1 MLISFV
7 IFVDKFIT
15 YEQVYMMIVES
26 MVRNEIC
33 EDMRKNYFYRL
44 TKDKVSLELGQ
55 AAMEVQSY
63 GIEIER
69 QDILNNSIVNIERES
84 VKSISPH
91 RHKVHN
97 LLKLL
102 YDHCVSPV
110 HLIDVLGDYVD
121 EYIVDFDE
129 ALKEISAY

>member
-1 MLISFV
+1 
-7 IFVDKFIT
+7 
-15 YEQVYMMIVES
+15 MMIVES
-26 MVRNEIC
+26 MIRNEVC
-33 EDMRKNYFYRL
+33 EGIKRNYFYRL
-44 TKDKVSLELGQ
+44 TRDTISLVLGGDV
-55 AAMEVQSY
+55 MEVQSY

-69 QDILNNSIVNIERES
+69 QDIVNGSIVNIERDF

-102 YDHCVSPV
+102 YDNCVSPI
-110 HLIDVLGDYVD
+110 HLVEILGEYIDD
-121 EYIVDFDE
+121 YIVDFDE

>member
-1 MLISFV
+1 
-7 IFVDKFIT
+7 
-15 YEQVYMMIVES
+15 MMVVES
-26 MVRNEIC
+26 MIRNEIC
-33 EDMRKNYFYRL
+33 EDMKKNYFYRL
-44 TKDKVSLELGQ
+44 TKNKISLSLGDGT
-55 AAMEVQSY
+55 MEVQSY

-69 QDILNNSIVNIERES
+69 QDVLNNSIVNIERDS

-91 RHKVHN
+91 RHKVHG

-102 YDHCVSPV
+102 YDNCVSPI
-110 HLIDVLGDYVD
+110 HLVEVLGDHID

>member
-1 MLISFV
+1 
-7 IFVDKFIT
+7 
-15 YEQVYMMIVES
+15 MMIVES

-33 EDMRKNYFYRL
+33 ENMRKNYFYRL
-44 TKDKVSLELGQ
+44 TKDKVSLEFGEE
-55 AAMEVQSY
+55 AMEVQSY

-69 QDILNNSIVNIERES
+69 QDIVNNSIVNIERDS
-84 VKSISPH
+84 VKCISPH

-97 LLKLL
+97 LLKLI

>member
-1 MLISFV
+1 
-7 IFVDKFIT
+7 
-15 YEQVYMMIVES
+15 MMIVES
-26 MVRNEIC
+26 MIRNEVC
-33 EDMRKNYFYRL
+33 EDMKHNYFYRL
-44 TKDKVSLELGQ
+44 TRDTIFLALGGDE
-55 AAMEVQSY
+55 MEVQSY

-69 QDILNNSIVNIERES
+69 QDIANGSIVNIERDFI
-84 VKSISPH
+84 KSISPH

-102 YDHCVSPV
+102 YDHCVSPI
-110 HLIDVLGDYVD
+110 HLIEVLGDYID

>member
-1 MLISFV
+1 
-7 IFVDKFIT
+7 
-15 YEQVYMMIVES
+15 MMIVES

-44 TKDKVSLELGQ
+44 TKDKVSLDLGSD
-55 AAMEVQSY
+55 AMEVQSY

-69 QDILNNSIVNIERES
+69 QDILNNSIINIERDS

-91 RHKVHN
+91 RHKVHS

-110 HLIDVLGDYVD
+110 HLVDVLGDYID